1 MVFRLSSV
9 PELAD
14 AAALLGVVG
23 EELVPGAVEDALVG
37 VGGDDPLVFTVR
49 PEAGGAEALVGVLG
63 VELVFAVAA
72 GGSEA
77 VALVLVAEGFE
88 ATLVGVLGE
97 EPVVVGGAAEGSVL
111 IVSEDPAPPEGLVG
125 SVVLLPEV
133 PGAAQFT
140 SLLEPIG
147 ATSLGSDVA
156 VTTGVVAVAS
166 RLESSAG
173 SGTFNHPIC

>member
-1 MVFRLSSV
+1 MVFKLSRV
-9 PELAD
+9 PELEVD
-14 AAALLGVVG
+14 VPLLGVVG
-23 EELVPGAVEDALVG
+23 EFVPGAAEEALVG
-37 VGGDDPLVFTVR
+37 VGGDDPLLFTVR
-49 PEAGGAEALVGVLG
+49 PEAAEALVGVLG
-63 VELVFAVAA
+63 EELVFAVAA
-72 GGSEA
+72 GGFEA
-77 VALVLVAEGFE
+77 VALVLVAGGFE

-97 EPVVVGGAAEGSVL
+97 EPVVVGGATEGSVL
-111 IVSEDPAPPEGLVG
+111 IVSEDPVPPEGLVG

-133 PGAAQFT
+133 PVAAQFT